1 MRVPM
6 SWLREYVDVDASTE
20 EIAARLAIST
30 CEVERIIVQ
39 GVADEDGNLGLF
51 RVGRV
56 LEAGKH
62 PNADRLQL
70 CRVDVGEGDPRQIVC
85 GAWNFGEGATVAVAL
100 PGAVLPDGTELAEVK
115 LRGETSSGMIL
126 SERELDLGAD
136 HSGILVLEEG
146 PEPGTPLADV
156 LPLSEQVLEIETTP
170 NRPDLLSIYG
180 VAREVAAI
188 YGVARE
194 VAAIFGGDLR
204 PMPGTEPDRVADEP
218 VDIRIED
225 LERCP
230 RYVGRTFRD
239 VRIGPSPTW
248 LKARL
253 IAAGMRPI
261 SNVVDVTNYVMLALG
276 SPLHAFDQSKLAEGR
291 IVVRRAHPDEEIRT
305 LDGTVRTLT
314 TEDLVIADA
323 ERPVAI
329 AGVMGGEDSEV
340 TEETTDVLLEAA
352 NFEPSGIQRTS
363 ERLGLRS
370 EASGRWEKG
379 VDPHLAEDAA
389 RLCSQLFAELA
400 RAGWTGESDVSAEL
414 PQPAVIHLRPERASA
429 LLGLEVAPDE
439 QRQIL
444 EALGFEVSGD
454 WNVTVPTWRAGD
466 VTREVD
472 LIEEVGRMKLDE
484 VPFTL
489 PVRREMYGRLTPWQQ
504 QRRVVEDVLV
514 GLGFFEVYAPSLVAD
529 DPDPGAYRI
538 PQPQSQDMA
547 VLRTTLL
554 PSLIQV
560 ARHNLDVGNE
570 RIALFEIA
578 HVYRPSDGEL
588 PDERVHVA
596 GLAQAPYARTKGAV
610 EEILAAGRAVGTFT
624 RGEHPLLHP
633 GQTATTTG
641 GILGGLRPGL
651 LEGEWSAFELDLGAL
666 DVEPDWTYEDVI
678 TYPPVKQDLAFAV
691 PDEVLATD
699 LVEAAR
705 AAVPELRSMEPFDV
719 YRGDQVGEGRKSIAF
734 RVEFR
739 SPERTLTDQEAG
751 ALRER
756 IVAALRE
763 HFGAEL
769 RA

>member
-1 MRVPM
+1 LRVPV
-6 SWLREYVDVDASTE
+6 SWLREYVDVSASTE

-56 LEAGKH
+56 VQAGKH

-70 CRVDVGEGDPRQIVC
+70 CRVDVGEGELRQIVC

-100 PGAVLPDGTELAEVK
+100 PGAVLPDGQALAEVK
-115 LRGETSSGMIL
+115 LRGESSSGMIL
-126 SERELDLGAD
+126 SERELDLGSD
-136 HSGILVLEEG
+136 HSGIMVLEDG

-180 VAREVAAI
+180 L
-188 YGVARE
+188 ARE
-194 VAAIFGGDLR
+194 VAAIFGAELR
-204 PMPGTEPDRVADEP
+204 PMPGADPDRMADEP

-225 LERCP
+225 LGRCP

-239 VRIGPSPTW
+239 VRIAASPTW

-253 IAAGMRPI
+253 TAAGMRPI
-261 SNVVDVTNYVMLALG
+261 SNVVDATNYVMLALG

-291 IVVRRAHPDEEIRT
+291 IVVRRAHADEEIRT
-305 LDGTVRTLT
+305 LDGTLRTLT
-314 TEDLVIADA
+314 PEDLVIADA
-323 ERPVAI
+323 ARPVAI

-340 TEETTDVLLEAA
+340 TDETSVVLLEAA

-400 RAGWTGESDVSAEL
+400 GAGWTGESDASAEL
-414 PQPAVIHLRPERASA
+414 PEPAVVHLRPERTSE
-429 LLGLEVAPDE
+429 LLGLEVEPDE
-439 QRQIL
+439 QRGIL
-444 EALGFEVSGD
+444 EALEFEVAGD
-454 WNVTVPTWRAGD
+454 WNVTVPTWRARD

-489 PVRREMYGRLTPWQQ
+489 PARREMFGRLSPWQQ
-504 QRRVVEDVLV
+504 QRRAVENVLV
-514 GLGFFEVYAPSLVAD
+514 GLGYFEVYTPTLVAD
-529 DPDPGAYRI
+529 DPDPNAYRI

-560 ARHNLDVGNE
+560 ARHNVDVGNDG
-570 RIALFEIA
+570 IAVFEIA
-578 HVYRPSDGEL
+578 HVYRPSDEEL
-588 PDERVHVA
+588 PDERVLVA
-596 GLAQAPYARTKGAV
+596 GLAQASFARAKGVV
-610 EEILAAGRAVGTFT
+610 EEILAAGRATGAFA

-641 GILGGLRPGL
+641 GILGGLRPGY
-651 LEGEWSAFELDLGAL
+651 LEGDWSAFELDLGAL
-666 DVEPDWTYEDVI
+666 EPGADWTYEDVI
-678 TYPPVKQDLAFAV
+678 TYPPLKQDLAFAV
-691 PDEVLATD
+691 PDEVLSTD

-705 AAVPELRSMEPFDV
+705 AAVPELRSMVPFDV
-719 YRGDQVGEGRKSIAF
+719 YRGEQVGEGRKSIAF

-739 SPERTLTDQEAG
+739 SPERTLTDEEAAG
-751 ALRER
+751 LREK

-763 HFGAEL
+763 RFGAEL
-769 RA
+769 RS

>member
-1 MRVPM
+1 M
-6 SWLREYVDVDASTE
+6 EASTE

-39 GVADEDGNLGLF
+39 GVADHDGNLGLF

-56 LEAGKH
+56 VEAGKH

-70 CRVDVGEGDPRQIVC
+70 CRVDVGEGEPRQIVC

-100 PGAVLPDGTELAEVK
+100 PGAVLPDGQVLAEVK
-115 LRGETSSGMIL
+115 LRGESSSGMIL

-136 HSGILVLEEG
+136 HSGILVLEDG
-146 PEPGTPLADV
+146 PEPGTPLADI

-180 VAREVAAI
+180 I
-188 YGVARE
+188 ARE
-194 VAAIFGGDLR
+194 VAAIFGGELR
-204 PMPGTEPDRVADEP
+204 PMPGTEPDRVAEEP

-239 VRIGPSPTW
+239 VRIDTSPIW

-261 SNVVDVTNYVMLALG
+261 SNVVDATNYAMLALG

-291 IVVRRAHPDEEIRT
+291 IVVRRANPDEEIRT

-314 TEDLVIADA
+314 PEDLVIADA

-329 AGVMGGEDSEV
+329 AGIMGGEDSEV
-340 TEETTDVLLEAA
+340 ADDTTVVLLEAA
-352 NFEPSGIQRTS
+352 NFEPSGIQLTS

-379 VDPHLAEDAA
+379 IDPLLAEDAA

-400 RAGWTGESDVSAEL
+400 GGAWTGESDVYADL
-414 PQPAVIHLRPERASA
+414 PERRVIHLRPERVSA
-429 LLGLEVAPDE
+429 LLGLEVEVDE
-439 QRQIL
+439 QRRVL
-444 EALGFEVSGD
+444 ERLGFEVSGD
-454 WNVTVPTWRAGD
+454 WNVTVPTWRARD
-466 VTREVD
+466 VSREVD
-472 LIEEVGRMKLDE
+472 LVEEIGRMKLDE

-489 PVRREMYGRLTPWQQ
+489 PARREMYGRLTRGQQ
-504 QRRVVEDVLV
+504 HRRVVEDVLV
-514 GLGFFEVYAPSLVAD
+514 GLGYFEVYTPSLVPD
-529 DPDPGAYRI
+529 DPHPNAYRI

-554 PSLIQV
+554 PSLLQV
-560 ARHNLDVGNE
+560 ARHNLDVGSE
-570 RIALFEIA
+570 GIALFEIA

-596 GLAQAPYARTKGAV
+596 GLAQAPYARVKGAV
-610 EEILAAGRAVGTFT
+610 EEILAAGRAAWSFE

-633 GQTATTTG
+633 GKAAATTG

-651 LEGEWSAFELDLGAL
+651 LDGDWSAFELDLAAL
-666 DVEPDWTYEDVI
+666 EPSTGWTYEDVI
-678 TYPPVKQDLAFAV
+678 TYPPLKQDLAFAV

-719 YRGDQVGEGRKSIAF
+719 YLGEQVGEGRKSIAF

-739 SPERTLTDQEAG
+739 SPERTLTDDEAAG
-751 ALRER
+751 LREK

-763 HFGAEL
+763 RFGAEL

>member
-1 MRVPM
+1 LRVPV
-6 SWLREYVDVDASTE
+6 SWLREYVDVSASTE

-56 LEAGKH
+56 VEAGKH

-70 CRVDVGEGDPRQIVC
+70 CRVDVGEGEPRQIVC

-100 PGAVLPDGTELAEVK
+100 PGAVLPDGQALAEVK
-115 LRGETSSGMIL
+115 LRGESSSGMIL
-126 SERELDLGAD
+126 SERELDLGSD
-136 HSGILVLEEG
+136 HSGIMVLEDG
-146 PEPGTPLADV
+146 PDPGTPLADV

-180 VAREVAAI
+180 L
-188 YGVARE
+188 ARE
-194 VAAIFGGDLR
+194 VAAIFGAELR
-204 PMPGTEPDRVADEP
+204 PMPGADPERSADEP

-239 VRIGPSPTW
+239 VRIAASPTW

-253 IAAGMRPI
+253 TAAGMRPI
-261 SNVVDVTNYVMLALG
+261 SNVVDATNYVMLALG

-291 IVVRRAHPDEEIRT
+291 IVVRRADADEEIRT
-305 LDGTVRTLT
+305 LDGTLRTLT
-314 TEDLVIADA
+314 PEDLVIADA
-323 ERPVAI
+323 ARPVAI

-340 TEETTDVLLEAA
+340 TDETTVVLLEAA

-389 RLCSQLFAELA
+389 RLCGQLFAELA
-400 RAGWTGESDVSAEL
+400 GAGWTGESDVSAEL
-414 PQPAVIHLRPERASA
+414 PEPAVIHLRPERTSK
-429 LLGLEVAPDE
+429 LLGLEVEPDE
-439 QRQIL
+439 QRRIL
-444 EALGFEVSGD
+444 EALGFEVTGD
-454 WNVTVPTWRAGD
+454 WNVTVPTWRARD

-489 PVRREMYGRLTPWQQ
+489 PARREMFGRLSPWQQ
-504 QRRVVEDVLV
+504 HRRAVEDVLV
-514 GLGFFEVYAPSLVAD
+514 GLGYFEVYTPSLVAD
-529 DPDPGAYRI
+529 DPDPNAYRI

-560 ARHNLDVGNE
+560 ARHNLDVGNDG
-570 RIALFEIA
+570 IAVFEIA
-578 HVYRPSDGEL
+578 HVYRPSDEEL
-588 PDERVHVA
+588 PDERVLVA
-596 GLAQAPYARTKGAV
+596 GLAQAPFARAKGAV
-610 EEILAAGRAVGTFT
+610 EEILAAGRATGAFA

-641 GILGGLRPGL
+641 GILGGLRPGQ
-651 LEGEWSAFELDLGAL
+651 LEGEWSAFELDVGAL
-666 DVEPDWTYEDVI
+666 EPGEGWTYEDVI
-678 TYPPVKQDLAFAV
+678 TYPPLKQDLAFAV

-719 YRGDQVGEGRKSIAF
+719 YRGEQVGEGRKSIAF

-739 SPERTLTDQEAG
+739 SPERTLTDDEAAG
-751 ALRER
+751 LREK

-763 HFGAEL
+763 RFGAEL
-769 RA
+769 RS